1 MTLQESL
8 DDHKPYQA
16 RIGRKFELARTAL
29 RFTMVGL
36 YYLAGVL
43 HLTIP
48 GEFVTIMPTWVP
60 APHAM
65 VIFTG
70 WCELLGA
77 TGLLVPK
84 VRKFTGVMLAIY
96 AICVF
101 PANIHQA
108 IAHIP
113 LHGHVVGWGFSGP
126 RLALQPVLVWWSLFC
141 AGVVNWPFNN
151 STNTRRVQC
160 Q

>member
-1 MTLQESL
+1 VALQGSL
-8 DDHKPYQA
+8 NGDTPYHA
-16 RIGRKFELARTAL
+16 PIGRRGELTRIVL
-29 RFTMVGL
+29 RFIMVGM
-36 YYLAGVL
+36 YYLAGAL

-48 GEFVTIMPTWVP
+48 DEYVAIMPTWVP

-113 LHGHVVGWGFSGP
+113 IRGHVVGWGFSGP

-141 AGVVNWPFNN
+141 AGVVDWPFNN
-151 STNTRRVQC
+151 STNRKRVQY

>member
-1 MTLQESL
+1 MTPQEL
-8 DDHKPYQA
+8 LGGHKPYQA
-16 RIGRKFELARTAL
+16 PICRRSELTRSAL
-29 RFTMVGL
+29 RFIMVGF
-36 YYLAGVL
+36 YFLAGVL

-48 GEFVTIMPTWVP
+48 DDFVTIMPTWVP

-77 TGLLVPK
+77 TGLLVQK

-96 AICVF
+96 AVCVF

-113 LHGHVVGWGFSGP
+113 LHDHVVGWGYSGP
-126 RLALQPVLVWWSLFC
+126 RLALQPFLVWWALFC
-141 AGVVNWPFNN
+141 AGVINWPFNN
-151 STNTRRVQC
+151 STNTGRVQSP
-160 Q
+160 

>member
-1 MTLQESL
+1 
-8 DDHKPYQA
+8 
-16 RIGRKFELARTAL
+16 
-29 RFTMVGL
+29 MVGM
-36 YYLAGVL
+36 YSLAGVL
-43 HLTIP
+43 HLTIAD
-48 GEFVTIMPTWVP
+48 EFVTIMPTWIP

-84 VRKFTGVMLAIY
+84 ARKFTGVLLAIY

-108 IAHIP
+108 FAHIP
-113 LHGHVVGWGFSGP
+113 IYGHVLGWGISGT

-141 AGVVNWPFNN
+141 AGVVNWPFEN
-151 STNTRRVQC
+151 STNASRV
-160 Q
+160 